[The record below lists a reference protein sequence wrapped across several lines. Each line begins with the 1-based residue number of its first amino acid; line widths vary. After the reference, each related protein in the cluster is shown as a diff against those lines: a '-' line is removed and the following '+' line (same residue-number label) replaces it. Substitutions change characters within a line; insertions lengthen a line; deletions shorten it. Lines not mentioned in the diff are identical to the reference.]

1 MKWRAGVTEALLSST
16 ECPEIL
22 SGLGNDVRTKLH
34 DDTTRWFVTDG
45 NVEVALW
52 VWPTGRGRDKNTKKN
67 EWKWRLDV
75 QNSFTLKPI
84 QIKQGELQWTH
95 IV

>member
-16 ECPEIL
+16 ECPEIF

-52 VWPTGRGRDKNTKKN
+52 VWPRGAINTKKN
-67 EWKWRLDV
+67 EWKRRLDV
-75 QNSFTLKPI
+75 QHSFTLKPI